1 MSSFH
6 ENIPEPSTGRK
17 VLKVTTAGQ
26 TYEEVQEEKRNSS
39 KGALW
44 RMASPSASR
53 EGSAH
58 GGNLFGMKRDASFG
72 DLWKWVSKPTASNAP
87 SREGSQRGGS
97 VFSKEFSPMKD
108 GSTPRKE
115 GIGTQI
121 WAWATSQKNTPAP
134 SREGSAH
141 GGNLFGGSKKQEGS
155 AHGGNLFGG
164 SKSREGSAHGG
175 DFFGGMRRNMS
186 FSGLWNWKSDSGEED
201 QRKVYGGPDISTF
214 QSNSP
219 TAKSPVGMR
228 PKSPAPGSPDQ
239 THKDRGV

>member
-1 MSSFH
+1 MMQRKAMDRSAPASPSCRSPHARTLIACVRLSSLSTFQSATSPEPTRPASPKCVKQFGQLPWLSKENKNGPDMSSFH

-87 SREGSQRGGS
+87 SREGSQVRFCHAVSAPCCQLSSSRLLLPAS
-97 VFSKEFSPMKD
+97 VVEAFF
-108 GSTPRKE
+108 PR
-115 GIGTQI
+115 
-121 WAWATSQKNTPAP
+121 
-134 SREGSAH
+134 
-141 GGNLFGGSKKQEGS
+141 
-155 AHGGNLFGG
+155 
-164 SKSREGSAHGG
+164 
-175 DFFGGMRRNMS
+175 S
-186 FSGLWNWKSDSGEED
+186 F
-201 QRKVYGGPDISTF
+201 
-214 QSNSP
+214 
-219 TAKSPVGMR
+219 R
-228 PKSPAPGSPDQ
+228 P
-239 THKDRGV
+239 